1 MATKAHPRL
10 PVPVLL
16 DETFAQACTRA
27 KALTLSQLLAVALAR
42 GCQHYAPLWPEL
54 IPEDQTWLPQ
64 EALGCALLRGPET
77 ASTFQAIRCGAMI
90 LSDCG
95 NEPGRIA
102 LAAKIYDVAAR
113 VAHLARL
120 GQMEDDYPAYWAG
133 VLAALPDMPATGE
146 DFLAGVSRLVAETRR
161 SGSGR
166 GAKRVWL
173 RPAGRQ

>member
-1 MATKAHPRL
+1 MPTKAHSRL
-10 PVPVLL
+10 PEPVRS
-16 DETFAQACTRA
+16 DEAFTQACKRA
-27 KALTLSQLLAVALAR
+27 KTLTRSQLLAVALAR
-42 GCQHYAPLWPEL
+42 GDRHYAPLWPVL
-54 IPEDQTWLPQ
+54 VPANLTWLPQ

-113 VAHLARL
+113 VAYLARL
-120 GQMEDDYPAYWAG
+120 GQVEDDFPEYWAG
-133 VLAALPDMPATGE
+133 VLAALPDLPAGDG
-146 DFLAGVSRLVAETRR
+146 DFLPGVSRLVAETRHN
-161 SGSGR
+161 GPGR

-173 RPAGRQ
+173 RPAGRY